1 MGRKR
6 RAPNDPREWLSRAQ
20 SNLSRAISPLA
31 DAYLEDFCFNAQQA
45 AEKAIKAVFMAHG
58 LTFPYIHDLGRLL
71 TLLVQGGVRVPK
83 YVRDADQLTRFA
95 VDARYPGLSSPVTR
109 RDHRRVVRI
118 ASRVLSWATQQVER
132 LCP

>member
-1 MGRKR
+1 
-6 RAPNDPREWLSRAQ
+6 LSRAT
-20 SNLSRAISPLA
+20 NPLA
-31 DAYLEDFCFNAQQA
+31 DAYLEDFCFDAQQA

-58 LTFPYIHDLGRLL
+58 LAFPYIHDLGRLL

-95 VDARYPGLSSPVTR
+95 VDARYPGLSSPVTS

-118 ASRVLSWATQQVER
+118 ASQVLRRATRQVER
-132 LCP
+132 RCP